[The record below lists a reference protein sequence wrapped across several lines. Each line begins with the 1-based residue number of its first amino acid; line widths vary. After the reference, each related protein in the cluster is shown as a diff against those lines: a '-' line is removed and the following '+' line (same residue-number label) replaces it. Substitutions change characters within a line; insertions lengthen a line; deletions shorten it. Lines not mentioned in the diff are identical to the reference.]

1 MVLRRWLVEAMK
13 VVGIVDNIVN
23 LFKKRKETWRTELL
37 ACNESL
43 VWKFIIGEGS
53 FREILFKLYFFCC
66 SYTFINNL
74 ECERPQMCNKLKSK
88 IKSCLV
94 YG

>member
-1 MVLRRWLVEAMK
+1 MVLHRWLVEAMK

-43 VWKFIIGEGS
+43 VKVHNRRGIFQGDS
-53 FREILFKLYFFCC
+53 F
-66 SYTFINNL
+66 
-74 ECERPQMCNKLKSK
+74 
-88 IKSCLV
+88 
-94 YG
+94 